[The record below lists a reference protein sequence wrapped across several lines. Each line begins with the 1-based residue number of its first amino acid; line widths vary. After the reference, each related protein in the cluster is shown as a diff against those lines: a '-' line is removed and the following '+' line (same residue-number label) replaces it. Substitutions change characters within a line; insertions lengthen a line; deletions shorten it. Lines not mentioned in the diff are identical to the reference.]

1 MDVLNQMT
9 RRPKLVV
16 LDTMNF
22 WMDVAMDGLLDVLK
36 KVDVITINDEEARQL
51 SGEYS
56 LVAAAAKIHKL
67 GPKYLILKKG
77 EHGVMLFR
85 EGRMFSFPALPVAEV
100 VDPTGAGD
108 TFAGGFIGYLAKT
121 DDLSF
126 ENMKRAIVYASVMA
140 SFCVEDF
147 SLSKLK
153 NINNLDIAMRVDI
166 FKEMTHFTM

>member
-1 MDVLNQMT
+1 MNQRDTLITDLNVLADFHPQLPQSFRSANYLMLGNLTPEVQMDVLNQMT

-85 EGRMFSFPALPVAEV
+85 EGGCFLFLHYLWLKLLIRQAPEIPLQ
-100 VDPTGAGD
+100 VD
-108 TFAGGFIGYLAKT
+108 L
-121 DDLSF
+121 
-126 ENMKRAIVYASVMA
+126 
-140 SFCVEDF
+140 
-147 SLSKLK
+147 
-153 NINNLDIAMRVDI
+153 LDIWQRQ
-166 FKEMTHFTM
+166 MTFPSKI